1 MNILPKNPGKTLM
14 EIAYIVIVFLAIY
27 FVLPKVFMYALPFI
41 FGYIISKI
49 INPIS
54 DFMQEKLKL
63 PKRLSIITV
72 LLLIVGIMCYLI
84 FVLFYEAVY
93 EIQKLAYIVPAVLE
107 GDIDL
112 PSWMEHIK
120 VFFFSLPESVQ
131 EFFIMVAN
139 SLKSN
144 ISSIVRPATQ
154 AVISAATKVAG
165 VMPNIIVF
173 VVVMILSAYFICSDR
188 YAIREFLKN
197 TVPKNLVRRILYVK
211 AELVR
216 ACGGYLKAQG
226 ILMFVTFIVMLV
238 GLSVLGVEATVLI
251 SAIVAVV
258 DAVPILGTGTILGP
272 WAIVSLISGKYF
284 LALGLIIIYAISFL
298 VRRVAEPKIVSEQI
312 GLHPLITLIAI
323 YVGLRA
329 MGVFGM
335 ILGPIFAIIVIN
347 FIKAEQKYKQ
357 EIENA

>member
-1 MNILPKNPGKTLM
+1 M
-14 EIAYIVIVFLAIY
+14 EIAYLVIAFLAVY
-27 FVLPKVFMYALPFI
+27 FVLPKVIIYALPFI
-41 FGYIISKI
+41 LGYIISKM

-54 DFMQEKLKL
+54 DFMQEKLRL
-63 PKRLSIITV
+63 PKRFSIIIV
-72 LLLIVGIMCYLI
+72 LLLIVGIIGSLI
-84 FVLFYEAVY
+84 FVLFYQAVY
-93 EIQKLAYIVPAVLE
+93 EIQRIAYMIPAILE

-112 PSWMEHIK
+112 PSWAEHIK
-120 VFFFSLPESVQ
+120 GFFFSLPRPIQ
-131 EFFIMVAN
+131 EFCIMVAD
-139 SLKSN
+139 SLRSN
-144 ISSIVRPATQ
+144 ISSIVKPATQ

-165 VMPNIIVF
+165 VMPNIIIF

-188 YAIREFLKN
+188 HVIRQFLKN
-197 TVPKNLVRRILYVK
+197 TIPKNVVRRILYVK

-226 ILMFVTFIVMLV
+226 ILMCVTFIVMLV
-238 GLSVLGVEATVLI
+238 GLSILGVEATVLI
-251 SAIVAVV
+251 SAIISIV

-272 WAIVSLISGKYF
+272 WAIVSVISGKYF
-284 LALGLIIIYAISFL
+284 LALGLVIIYAISFL

-335 ILGPIFAIIVIN
+335 ILGPIFAIIIIN
-347 FIKAEQKYKQ
+347 FIKAEQKYKE
-357 EIENA
+357 EIENANA